1 VSVRNDSVKTNL
13 MQVRRLKL
21 KHLKNSTAVDLICSL
36 LDFIIL
42 AMGATELCRN

>member
-1 VSVRNDSVKTNL
+1 